1 MLVPL
6 LVLLQEVT
14 SVDVAMANYREQTR
28 AEKPCRQAEGDA
40 EVVVCARREADRYR
54 VPLVSSYSGSDLPDA
69 RVKRL
74 VGQRIEP
81 ECGQGAFM
89 ARCGA
94 VSVGVS
100 VGPGGARYVQ
110 RPLAP

>member
-1 MLVPL
+1 MLVPVL
-6 LVLLQEVT
+6 ILLQEVT
-14 SVDVAMANYREQTR
+14 SVDAAMANYREKTR
-28 AEKPCRQAEGDA
+28 AEVPCRRPDGDA
-40 EVVVCARREADRYR
+40 EVVVCARRQADRYR
-54 VPLVSSYSGSDLPDA
+54 VPLVSSSGSGPLDA
-69 RVKRL
+69 REKRL

-100 VGPGGARYVQ
+100 VSAAGVRYAQ